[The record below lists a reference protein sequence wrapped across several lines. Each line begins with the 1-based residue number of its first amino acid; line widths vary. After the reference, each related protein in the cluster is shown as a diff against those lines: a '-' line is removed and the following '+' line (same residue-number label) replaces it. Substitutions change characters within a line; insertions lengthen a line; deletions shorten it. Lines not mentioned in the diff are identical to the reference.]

1 MVFKIDAMISYFL
14 HISFPEQLSDMVWAE
29 KWAQVKWLIDKGIV
43 VPKTAS

>member
-14 HISFPEQLSDMVWAE
+14 HIPFPEQLSDLVWAE

-43 VPKTAS
+43 VPKTES